1 MGVTSIHQHSPAKIR
16 TNRGAPGID
25 PANMEV
31 LSCFVIKVGIDP
43 LEIGPFQ
50 TLDSLDGVD
59 HGLLGV
65 VVFAMLYIYKG

>member
-1 MGVTSIHQHSPAKIR
+1 
-16 TNRGAPGID
+16 
-25 PANMEV
+25 MEV
-31 LSCFVIKVGIDP
+31 LSSKWSHP

-65 VVFAMLYIYKG
+65 VVFAMLYIYIRDRYRYSYAYMHMCMYVFMYVYMFIHAAMVG